1 MCFFFWVSSKTHD
14 AKRWYSRGYGLGVSL
29 WGSDGCGKREATP
42 MVAGLDAIKKGKN
55 RGKKGEK
62 GRGAMQKK
70 VTFGGDRVRK
80 SGGITPTVRVSSIS
94 LYPHSETI

>member
-1 MCFFFWVSSKTHD
+1 
-14 AKRWYSRGYGLGVSL
+14 
-29 WGSDGCGKREATP
+29 

-80 SGGITPTVRVSSIS
+80 SGGITPTLRVSNPFKNIPTGSAS
-94 LYPHSETI
+94 YRYE